1 MQQIMSGTDPNFL
14 PLFARERNVVSLKAG
29 EVLFRN
35 GDQARCMYVVLSGA
49 LRIGDGNVV
58 YEDISAGSIV
68 GEMALIDHGPR
79 SATVTATSD
88 ATLAEID
95 EKRFVFLV
103 ERTPHF
109 ALNVMRMMSQRLRH
123 QNAKAIG

>member
-1 MQQIMSGTDPNFL
+1 MTGREPNFL
-14 PLFARERNVVSLKAG
+14 PLFVRERNALSLKAG
-29 EVLFRN
+29 EVLFRI
-35 GDQARCMYVVLSGA
+35 GDQARCMYVVLSGR

-58 YEDISAGSIV
+58 YEDVEAGSIV

-79 SATVTATSD
+79 SATVTATSE

-109 ALNVMRMMSQRLRH
+109 ALNVMRVMSQRLRQ
-123 QNAKAIG
+123 QNAKTMG

>member
-1 MQQIMSGTDPNFL
+1 MTGTDPNFL
-14 PLFARERNVVSLKAG
+14 PLFARERNSISLKAG
-29 EVLFRN
+29 EVLFRK
-35 GDQARCMYVVLSGA
+35 GDPARCMYVVLSGT

-58 YEDISAGSIV
+58 YEDIEAGSIV

-88 ATLAEID
+88 AALAEID
-95 EKRFVFLV
+95 EKRFVYLV

-123 QNAKAIG
+123 QNAKEVG

>member
-1 MQQIMSGTDPNFL
+1 MTGTEPNFL
-14 PLFARERNVVSLKAG
+14 PLLARERNVVSLKAG
-29 EVLFRN
+29 EVLFRA
-35 GDQARCMYVVLSGA
+35 GEQARCMYVVLSGT

-58 YEDISAGSIV
+58 YEDIGAGSIV

-123 QNAKAIG
+123 QNVRAIG

>member
-1 MQQIMSGTDPNFL
+1 MTGTEPNFL
-14 PLFARERNVVSLKAG
+14 PLFARGRNVVSLKAG
-29 EVLFRN
+29 EVLFRI
-35 GDQARCMYVVLSGA
+35 GDQARSMYVVLSGT
-49 LRIGDGNVV
+49 LRIGDGNVI
-58 YEDISAGSIV
+58 YEDIDAGSIV

-109 ALNVMRMMSQRLRH
+109 ALNVMRMMSERLRH

>member
-1 MQQIMSGTDPNFL
+1 MSGTDPNFL

-29 EVLFRN
+29 EALFRN

>member
-1 MQQIMSGTDPNFL
+1 MGMEPNFFA
-14 PLFARERNVVSLKAG
+14 LFAREHNAVSLKAG
-29 EVLFRN
+29 EVLFRK
-35 GDQARCMYVVLSGA
+35 GDQARCMYVVLTGS
-49 LRIGDGNVV
+49 LRIADGNVV
-58 YEDISAGSIV
+58 YEDIEAGSIV

-79 SATVTATSD
+79 SATVTATSE

-109 ALNVMRMMSQRLRH
+109 ALNVMRMMSQRLRN
-123 QNAKAIG
+123 QNAKAVG